1 MIEKHPVKKQIN
13 ETVSMVGCQFCSA
26 IFKTEEILKEHV
38 EKTHKYNAPKAVLL
52 LNCKFCGASFKT
64 DGLMKEHIQRIHPEK
79 ETPVVIN
86 HGKQNKLEKEREK
99 VRYSFFFT
107 IGSQRVMNTERGILK
122 IFTIAL
128 D

>member
-1 MIEKHPVKKQIN
+1 MIEKHPVKNQIH

-38 EKTHKYNAPKAVLL
+38 EKTHKYNAPKAVVL

-86 HGKQNKLEKEREK
+86 NGKQKKLEKEKEK
-99 VRYSFFFT
+99 VRYTFFT
-107 IGSQRVMNTERGILK
+107 IGGQTKV
-122 IFTIAL
+122 F
-128 D
+128 

>member
-1 MIEKHPVKKQIN
+1 MIEKHPVKNHQIP

-38 EKTHKYNAPKAVLL
+38 EKTHKYNAPKAVVL

-79 ETPVVIN
+79 ETLVVIN
-86 HGKQNKLEKEREK
+86 HGNQNKLEKEKEKEK
-99 VRYSFFFT
+99 VRYSFFT
-107 IGSQRVMNTERGILK
+107 IGG
-122 IFTIAL
+122 
-128 D
+128 

>member
-1 MIEKHPVKKQIN
+1 MIEKHPAKNHQIH

-38 EKTHKYNAPKAVLL
+38 EKTHKYNAPKAVVL

-79 ETPVVIN
+79 EKPVYVTSSQNVLMFPCHSCPQLFENEILLKGHIDIIHVKVI
-86 HGKQNKLEKEREK
+86 
-99 VRYSFFFT
+99 Y
-107 IGSQRVMNTERGILK
+107 
-122 IFTIAL
+122 
-128 D
+128 

>member
-1 MIEKHPVKKQIN
+1 MIEKNPGKNHQIP

-26 IFKTEEILKEHV
+26 IYKTEEILKEHV
-38 EKTHKYNAPKAVLL
+38 EKTHKYNAPKAVVL

-79 ETPVVIN
+79 
-86 HGKQNKLEKEREK
+86 LEKKKEK
-99 VRYSFFFT
+99 VRYSKA
-107 IGSQRVMNTERGILK
+107 I
-122 IFTIAL
+122 